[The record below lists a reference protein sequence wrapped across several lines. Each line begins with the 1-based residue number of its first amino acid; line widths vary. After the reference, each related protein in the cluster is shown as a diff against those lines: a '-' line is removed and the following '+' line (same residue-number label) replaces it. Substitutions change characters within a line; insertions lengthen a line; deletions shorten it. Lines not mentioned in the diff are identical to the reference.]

1 MAFLG
6 RSRSPARAPRLAR
19 CHPPSDG
26 RRADRLFEDLI
37 VIQVCGLIPAYE
49 PQPAV
54 LDAARGLLEG
64 GLARLVV
71 VDDGSRRA
79 GTAEIFQA
87 LRELP
92 RTEVL
97 VHPQNRGKGAA
108 LRTGLAHIQAT
119 ATSSEVGAVTLDAD
133 GQHAV
138 EDVLAV
144 AGQLEK
150 HPHELVLGCRSFDEA
165 CVPLPRKI
173 GSVFQRLVT
182 FLLLF
187 KDIRD
192 VQTGMRGIPFEL
204 FADLLDIKADRF
216 EWEMEMIWR
225 CRNHRIRQ
233 IRVQSIYIGKNESS
247 HFHPVLDTIKFYGR
261 LMGLRWRSLFQRS
274 GKA

>member
-1 MAFLG
+1 M
-6 RSRSPARAPRLAR
+6 
-19 CHPPSDG
+19 
-26 RRADRLFEDLI
+26 
-37 VIQVCGLIPAYE
+37 VIKVCGLIPAYE

-54 LDAARGLLEG
+54 VDAARGLLEG

-71 VDDGSRRA
+71 VDDGSRRP

-119 ATSSEVGAVTLDAD
+119 ATAGEVGAVTLDAD

-144 AGQLEK
+144 ADELEK
-150 HPHELVLGCRSFDEA
+150 HPHELVLGCRSFTEA
-165 CVPLPRKI
+165 CVPVPRKI

-204 FADLLDIKADRF
+204 FGDLLDIKADRF

-225 CRNHRIRQ
+225 CRNHPIRQ

-247 HFHPVLDTIKFYGR
+247 HFHPVLDTLKFYGR
-261 LMGLRWRSLFQRS
+261 LLGLRLRSLL
-274 GKA
+274 GVKPLTP